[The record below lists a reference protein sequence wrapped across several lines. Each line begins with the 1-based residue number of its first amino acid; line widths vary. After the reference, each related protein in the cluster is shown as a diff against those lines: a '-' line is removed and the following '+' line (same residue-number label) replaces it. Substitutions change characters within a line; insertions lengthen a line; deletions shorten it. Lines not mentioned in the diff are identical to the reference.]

1 MVLTFMIPFSM
12 IFAETGG
19 AFPQEGGP
27 YQWVKFA
34 YGRFYAG
41 ITSVLYWITN
51 PIWLGG
57 TLVLVANEAFNAYVF
72 DLSTNSVLNWIFKLA
87 FVWMATAERQR
98 LSDAVSRIDAAIRLN
113 PEIKIEVL
121 VPDFRGRGDIALK
134 ILTAT
139 RPDVFNHNLE
149 TVPALYLKI
158 RPGARYFHSLRL
170 LQRVTELD
178 PAMFTKS
185 SIMVGLGEAREQL
198 MQVMDDMRAADIGF
212 ISIGTH
218 LQPTRKPAA
227 N

>member
-1 MVLTFMIPFSM
+1 MWYLASVVAHHQKSVDQLERDRRNPDRLRRPRWRRAHPCTNTPPGPLFGGRSRTITEVRKASPLTTTEVLT
-12 IFAETGG
+12 
-19 AFPQEGGP
+19 
-27 YQWVKFA
+27 
-34 YGRFYAG
+34 
-41 ITSVLYWITN
+41 
-51 PIWLGG
+51 
-57 TLVLVANEAFNAYVF
+57 
-72 DLSTNSVLNWIFKLA
+72 
-87 FVWMATAERQR
+87 
-98 LSDAVSRIDAAIRLN
+98 
-113 PEIKIEVL
+113 
-121 VPDFRGRGDIALK
+121 PDFLKKDGALK
-134 ILTAT
+134 IVVEAK
-139 RPDVFNHNLE
+139 PDVFNHNLE
-149 TVPALYLKI
+149 TVPDIYLKI